1 MERAIVIA
9 DDESHIRLLI
19 EQSLEDLMD
28 EGVTL
33 LSVGDGQAA
42 LDVIRQHRPQL
53 AILDVMMPGMNGFD
67 VCQAIKTDAGMGQ
80 VYVIILTAKGQEFDR
95 HRGKEVGA
103 DLYVTKPFDPDEL
116 LSTARQVLQN
126 AA

>member
-9 DDESHIRLLI
+9 DDEVHIRLLI
-19 EQSLEDLMD
+19 EQSLEDLAD

-33 LSVGDGQAA
+33 LSVGNGQAA
-42 LDVIRQHRPQL
+42 LDIIRERRPQL

-67 VCQAIKTDAGMGQ
+67 VCQQIKADAGMRG

-95 HRGKEVGA
+95 QRGEEVGA

-116 LSTARQVLQN
+116 LSTARRVLS
-126 AA
+126 

>member
-9 DDESHIRLLI
+9 DDEVHIRLLI
-19 EQSLEDLMD
+19 EQSLEDLAD
-28 EGVTL
+28 EGVTI
-33 LSVGDGQAA
+33 LSVGNGQAA
-42 LDVIRQHRPQL
+42 LDIIRERRPQL

-67 VCQAIKTDAGMGQ
+67 VCQQIKADAGMRE

-95 HRGKEVGA
+95 QRGEEVGA

-116 LSTARQVLQN
+116 LSTARRVLS
-126 AA
+126 